1 MSRRPGVTRSRG
13 ARASFALP
21 VPRVRTM
28 VLIAAAAALAL
39 LVAMVTWGGLN
50 KLRQP
55 HLALGAIPA
64 NGFAYPQATI
74 RAIAAQVGDNP
85 GKLTAVSISPAQRD
99 AALAGYRREPLASQ
113 GLAIAAL
120 AAEND
125 GKTAKAR
132 ALMTAALQLTRRD
145 SLVNGWT
152 VLDASRR
159 NDLDAAIAGLNRSMT
174 TSPATASIY
183 VPAMVKS
190 LEQDASI
197 EVLARIL
204 ARRPT
209 WEVTFW
215 RAAVVSPQTIGNAGK
230 LRALLLDRR
239 SADDRQIDLALLG
252 ALAARREFATAT
264 ALHRTRTGVRPAV
277 PGQIVRN
284 PDFGSSPAW
293 PPFDW
298 DVMST
303 GEYSGTIARDGQGLA
318 VEALPGSGGLIARQL
333 VMVPP
338 GPMRL
343 RAALTHPFERDGN
356 RLAIQLQCATTDA
369 RVFEAEFTAQAFQ
382 RDFATGGCRYLW
394 LDIIVRPGM
403 AENREPLALRRIA
416 IVPRAG

>member
-1 MSRRPGVTRSRG
+1 MSRRPGVARSRDS
-13 ARASFALP
+13 RASFALAL
-21 VPRVRTM
+21 PRARSVA
-28 VLIAAAAALAL
+28 LIAAAAALAM

-50 KLRQP
+50 KVRQP
-55 HLALGAIPA
+55 HLALGAVPT
-64 NGFAYPQATI
+64 NGFAYPQATV

-85 GKLTAVSISPAQRD
+85 GRLTAVSISPAQRD

-125 GKTAKAR
+125 GKTAMAR
-132 ALMTAALQLTRRD
+132 ALMTAALQLSRRD

-159 NDLDAAIAGLNRSMT
+159 NDLDAAVVALNRSMT
-174 TSPATASIY
+174 TNPATASIY

-197 EVLARIL
+197 KVLARIL

-209 WEVTFW
+209 WDLEFW

-230 LRALLLDRR
+230 LRALLERR
-239 SADDRQIDLALLG
+239 SEDDKTIDRALLG
-252 ALAARREFATAT
+252 ALALQREFATAT
-264 ALHRTRTGVRPAV
+264 LLYRTRAGVQRPG

-284 PDFGSSPAW
+284 ADFGATPAW

-298 DVMST
+298 DVMAT
-303 GEYSGTIARDGQGLA
+303 GEFSGAIALDGEGLA

-333 VMVPP
+333 VVVPP

-343 RAALTHPFERDGN
+343 RAALAHPFERDAN
-356 RLAIQLQCATTDA
+356 RLAIRLQCATTDA
-369 RVFEAEFTAQAFQ
+369 RVFEADFTAQVFE
-382 RDFATGGCRYLW
+382 REFATSACRYHW
-394 LDIIVRPGM
+394 LDIIVRAGI
-403 AENREPLALRRIA
+403 AENRQPLALRRIA